1 MARKTEQ
8 LRTLNVSV
16 VGLAGTE
23 KERGQS
29 GLGKSCLCNRFIK
42 SLADDYHV
50 EHISVLSQTDFSGR
64 VINNDHFLYWG
75 ETTKQADDGVEY
87 HFQLVEQTEFID
99 DASFQPFKGG
109 KMEPYVKRCAATKL
123 TSAEKF
129 MYICKNQLGI
139 EKEYEQKVM
148 PDGKF
153 NVDGFICVFDVSM
166 VPSRPI
172 ERQLEYT
179 ANILA
184 NLVKSKKPIVLATTK
199 NDEAFDGFIREAEK
213 LVSRKEFKGS
223 IALVETSAHENVNV
237 DLAFLV
243 LAQMVDK
250 AKNRMR
256 IVPFAEAA
264 RSRKDVLDVAT
275 EAFQRLIRAQVTDFR
290 ALWSATSKKL
300 APNPDYIHYCNLFGQ
315 DDAQRLFRRHVK
327 KLKDEHLAR
336 KIKGYMD
343 TLPEILLEFFPDLPS
358 LEEGDWELIKEK
370 MHGHPEFNR
379 YFLDC
384 PADGMSWAETDLLDS
399 TEMRIPFDVLDTSE
413 AEMVFR
419 NHINSLQKEQR
430 FLEYRHQFKSLLQE
444 TGYVTPGK
452 TLSEVQVLF
461 MGRECFEALSE
472 ADCHHIYDLHQR
484 DITEKARKNFQ
495 ELLLEHAHLF
505 YQFKSI
511 APSGTVTQDDI
522 REITEELQEDSRYK
536 SLDRLDN
543 ERRLLLL
550 QHLGFVHCP
559 IREHCP
565 AHPNCMDAVIERL
578 ISVKA
583 HRPSSWNRHSQWMLG
598 SGGGDNSQLSLV
610 LLGVGDLAHELA
622 GEIRALCDED
632 EYEMDNQVYSLDY
645 RIIDGDV
652 SLPQNSFRTTD
663 FTPQGCFCVFSN
675 AESFE
680 YIRDSLEKT
689 LLSNLEQEDRL
700 PFQGLPIVIVMA
712 AEPSLS
718 ETDYEHLKGEGLNLA
733 DNLQCPFIEVSQS
746 STTSSMDGGKVGA
759 VSTDDGEHNGE
770 SPAEVQTQ
778 GERFNPHLV
787 SSALRAL
794 VTSIQQRAGF
804 LNVCQSSLSSGITDG
819 SCQPDIR
826 IILSMLCADPFSVE
840 SVLGPLLSHQCCFL
854 SGERSLTLETFL
866 GDSKRRVEVV
876 VTSYHSA
883 DSFRDDLVH
892 GFILVYSTKRKASL
906 ATLVAFSQNI
916 PNLPIQILAVTESG
930 GAANAFFNS
939 ELSHQ
944 LITAGNAAAD
954 RLQAHFMTLTASANP
969 KSAIYTPFFKEVW
982 DKKMEIE
989 QAFQLEDASGLN
1001 DSGEGTLERPLRRTQ
1016 PIPPPRHSAGPVYG
1030 RCGVGIYGQRSS
1042 RAGSN
1047 EGSGSEIYERLPTDG
1062 SLGDD
1067 GEDAVSP
1074 TYPDDRRLTPSDDS
1088 DLYSTLDRPMQ
1099 RSKENGV
1106 GEHLVKPSHLKTRQK
1121 TRQAEGSRQSCP
1133 SVDTLPLAFSF
1144 SLRGPSYPCGATG
1157 GRVPA
1162 NPASH
1167 IMTLQSQHP
1176 LMMAT
1181 GLNPSGVNPY
1191 STPIPHYTPSSSGSA
1206 AASNHAPSPP
1216 PFGHLGESQESSS
1229 SPKLFSRDTLRD
1241 GGPYVAGRTGHRYS
1255 SFQHHH
1261 HPAGPSYPPPPVPT
1275 SAPPSSS
1282 RFSHFQS
1289 LGPSLVQ
1296 AEAALWGGENRR
1308 SGSNGGADPADK
1320 KSRADASCSRD
1331 SISTSQTGWMDD
1343 SVFLRTRN
1351 EMEDEAWG
1359 PGISGG
1365 GGPGADSYSH
1375 RAFTTGRRKMLPQ
1388 QQQVQVS
1395 GHPHTSRKQ
1404 QQQTYQHPGKLNP
1417 KDFANVADAIAR
1429 MKLVSSGKECP
1440 TVPPPPPPRLVKGK
1454 ESHRHFGSYDG
1465 DYSYT
1470 STQDTLTSGQQTNT
1484 SKSRSRY
1491 RREKE
1496 RPAVYSDSDS
1506 SDSSLDRRPNISG
1519 AGLGSGD
1526 GSSRPPRKSSTHKRP
1541 RRKRAA
1547 IPVATPR
1554 VPTLPSANS
1563 QSTTTNLPPSGMPLP
1578 LSARS
1583 RGSGDTTHAAD
1594 KGIGPR
1600 DPIYSA
1606 LPDDDPSMDVAS
1618 PRERDLGSPLVG
1630 FISRQRNLE
1639 GSGGVGLVMEQD
1651 RAERDP
1657 STQRRKDKAKAKD
1670 DEKQEKRRLK
1680 EEERQRR
1687 EREKEKERERKRN
1700 LKMTKD
1706 GKKEKVAPTLEDVV
1720 QAEGRAIPLFLETCV
1735 KFIEAEGLD
1744 SEGIYRVPGN
1754 RAHVDM
1760 LFQKLEEDPNYDIH
1774 ELDIAVNAV
1783 ATALKDFFK
1792 RFPSILTQDQMSEME
1807 EISMTPDRSCRL
1819 LALRDLLT
1827 KKLTPVS
1834 FNVLKFI
1841 FQHFVKVTENC
1852 KANSMDS
1859 KNLAICWWPT
1869 LLPFEFTD
1877 MIRFEMM
1884 RPHLEDTVQAMI
1896 DQFPFLFLGKDEIVM
1911 V

>member
-1121 TRQAEGSRQSCP
+1121 TRQ
-1133 SVDTLPLAFSF
+1133 
-1144 SLRGPSYPCGATG
+1144 
-1157 GRVPA
+1157 
-1162 NPASH
+1162 
-1167 IMTLQSQHP
+1167 
-1176 LMMAT
+1176 
-1181 GLNPSGVNPY
+1181 
-1191 STPIPHYTPSSSGSA
+1191 
-1206 AASNHAPSPP
+1206 
-1216 PFGHLGESQESSS
+1216 
-1229 SPKLFSRDTLRD
+1229 
-1241 GGPYVAGRTGHRYS
+1241 
-1255 SFQHHH
+1255 
-1261 HPAGPSYPPPPVPT
+1261 
-1275 SAPPSSS
+1275 
-1282 RFSHFQS
+1282 
-1289 LGPSLVQ
+1289 
-1296 AEAALWGGENRR
+1296 
-1308 SGSNGGADPADK
+1308 
-1320 KSRADASCSRD
+1320 
-1331 SISTSQTGWMDD
+1331 GWMDD

>member
-1121 TRQAEGSRQSCP
+1121 TRQ
-1133 SVDTLPLAFSF
+1133 
-1144 SLRGPSYPCGATG
+1144 
-1157 GRVPA
+1157 
-1162 NPASH
+1162 
-1167 IMTLQSQHP
+1167 
-1176 LMMAT
+1176 
-1181 GLNPSGVNPY
+1181 
-1191 STPIPHYTPSSSGSA
+1191 
-1206 AASNHAPSPP
+1206 
-1216 PFGHLGESQESSS
+1216 
-1229 SPKLFSRDTLRD
+1229 
-1241 GGPYVAGRTGHRYS
+1241 
-1255 SFQHHH
+1255 
-1261 HPAGPSYPPPPVPT
+1261 
-1275 SAPPSSS
+1275 
-1282 RFSHFQS
+1282 
-1289 LGPSLVQ
+1289 
-1296 AEAALWGGENRR
+1296 
-1308 SGSNGGADPADK
+1308 
-1320 KSRADASCSRD
+1320 
-1331 SISTSQTGWMDD
+1331 GWMDD

-1496 RPAVYSDSDS
+1496 RP
-1506 SDSSLDRRPNISG
+1506 
-1519 AGLGSGD
+1519 
-1526 GSSRPPRKSSTHKRP
+1526 
-1541 RRKRAA
+1541 
-1547 IPVATPR
+1547 
-1554 VPTLPSANS
+1554 
-1563 QSTTTNLPPSGMPLP
+1563 
-1578 LSARS
+1578 
-1583 RGSGDTTHAAD
+1583 
-1594 KGIGPR
+1594 GIGPR